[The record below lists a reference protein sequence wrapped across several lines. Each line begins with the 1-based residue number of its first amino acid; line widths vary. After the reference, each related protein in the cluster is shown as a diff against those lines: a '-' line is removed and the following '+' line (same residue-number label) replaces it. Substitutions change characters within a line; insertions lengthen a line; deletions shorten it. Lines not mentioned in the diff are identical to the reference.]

1 MAPYLLI
8 LLLFMLSFFRKIR
21 FEFMSTNKTRKYL
34 KYAIGEIILV
44 MIGIL
49 LALQV
54 NTWNETRTKKAT
66 LNTYLKNLSETFK
79 GDIKDMIKLETTNAF
94 RFHSM
99 QYLLEF
105 SNQTPYNASL
115 EKLTPTPFEKTT
127 FDKNTIWKKPIPE
140 NYDEE
145 FIRLAFLWS
154 GRLISQDINLS
165 AIEELKN
172 TGMFAYIENDNLKK
186 TITEYYS
193 FWNLRIGDD
202 NQKKTPLDC

>member
-8 LLLFMLSFFRKIR
+8 LLLFILSFFRKMR
-21 FEFMSTNKTRKYL
+21 FEFMSTNKTGKYL

-54 NTWNETRTKKAT
+54 NT
-66 LNTYLKNLSETFK
+66 YLKNLSETFK
-79 GDIKDMIKLETTNAF
+79 GDMIKLETTNAF

-105 SNQTPYNASL
+105 SDQTPYNASL

-140 NYDEE
+140 NYDEV

-154 GRLISQDINLS
+154 GRLMSQDGNLS

-172 TGMFAYIENDNLKK
+172 NGMFAYIENDNLKK

-202 NQKKTPLDC
+202 NQKKNTIGLLNNGKRL

>member
-8 LLLFMLSFFRKIR
+8 LLLFILSFFRKMR
-21 FEFMSTNKTRKYL
+21 FEFMSTNKTGKYL

-54 NTWNETRTKKAT
+54 NT
-66 LNTYLKNLSETFK
+66 YLKNLSETFK
-79 GDIKDMIKLETTNAF
+79 GDMIKLETTNAF

-105 SNQTPYNASL
+105 SDQTSYNASL
-115 EKLTPTPFEKTT
+115 KKLTPTPFEKTI
-127 FDKNTIWKKPIPE
+127 FDKNTIWQKPIPE

-154 GRLISQDINLS
+154 GRLMSQDVNLS

-186 TITEYYS
+186 AITEYYS

-202 NQKKTPLDC
+202 KQKKTPLDC

>member
-8 LLLFMLSFFRKIR
+8 LLLFILSFFRKMR
-21 FEFMSTNKTRKYL
+21 FEFMSTNKTGKYL

-54 NTWNETRTKKAT
+54 NT
-66 LNTYLKNLSETFK
+66 YLKNLSETFK
-79 GDIKDMIKLETTNAF
+79 GDMIKLETTNAF

-105 SNQTPYNASL
+105 SDQTPYNASL

-140 NYDEE
+140 NYDEV

-154 GRLISQDINLS
+154 GRLMSQDGNLS

-172 TGMFAYIENDNLKK
+172 NGMFAYIENDNLKK

>member
-8 LLLFMLSFFRKIR
+8 LLLFILSFFRKIR
-21 FEFMSTNKTRKYL
+21 FEFMSTNKTGKYL

-54 NTWNETRTKKAT
+54 NT
-66 LNTYLKNLSETFK
+66 YLKNLSETFK
-79 GDIKDMIKLETTNAF
+79 GDMIKLETTNAF

-105 SNQTPYNASL
+105 SDQTSYNASL
-115 EKLTPTPFEKTT
+115 KKLTPTPFEKTT

-140 NYDEE
+140 NYDEV

-154 GRLISQDINLS
+154 GRLMSQDVNLS

-186 TITEYYS
+186 AITEYYS

-202 NQKKTPLDC
+202 KQKKTPLDC

>member
-1 MAPYLLI
+1 
-8 LLLFMLSFFRKIR
+8 
-21 FEFMSTNKTRKYL
+21 MSNNKTAQYL

-54 NTWNETRTKKAT
+54 NNWNEVRTKKAT
-66 LNTYLKNLSETFK
+66 LNTYLKNLSETLK
-79 GDIKDMIKLETTNAF
+79 EDSKTMNSLEISNAF

-105 SNQTPYNASL
+105 SDQTIYNPSL
-115 EKLTPTPFEKTT
+115 DGLTPTPFEKNSIYT
-127 FDKNTIWKKPIPE
+127 KPIPK

-172 TGMFAYIENDNLKK
+172 TGMFAYIENVELKNS
-186 TITEYYS
+186 INNYYKD
-193 FWNLRIGDD
+193 WDRRLGDD
-202 NQKKTPLDC
+202 NQKKHQWMVEQWETSLGEENLLTSSISSMKMLVN

>member
-8 LLLFMLSFFRKIR
+8 LLLFILSFFRKIR
-21 FEFMSTNKTRKYL
+21 FEFMSTNKTGKYL

-54 NTWNETRTKKAT
+54 NT
-66 LNTYLKNLSETFK
+66 YLKNLSETFK
-79 GDIKDMIKLETTNAF
+79 GDMIKLETTNAF

-105 SNQTPYNASL
+105 SDQTPYNASL

-140 NYDEE
+140 NYDEV

-154 GRLISQDINLS
+154 GRLMSQDGNLS

-172 TGMFAYIENDNLKK
+172 NGMFAYIENDNLKK